1 MRSPANS
8 GCVAPGWAAT
18 AARAVCKINE
28 QALIN
33 KPEAGGNPHLKP
45 GEAARA
51 IGDGSAHRPCLW
63 RGPAGKDAQ
72 HCHSTP
78 NALKMQQNGNLN

>member
-1 MRSPANS
+1 MKSPANS

-51 IGDGSAHRPCLW
+51 IGDGSAHSALPLE
-63 RGPAGKDAQ
+63 GAGWEG
-72 HCHSTP
+72 CS
-78 NALKMQQNGNLN
+78 ALSLHTKCS